1 MARRCFSG
9 GGANEGLRE
18 TAGVDALE
26 GLSKT
31 SERPDRFPR
40 QNRNEDKRIQNHN
53 GSASSLGETEQEEMS
68 GYLLKKCLQVQ

>member
-1 MARRCFSG
+1 MARRCFSGG

-31 SERPDRFPR
+31 TSDPTATVFRA
-40 QNRNEDKRIQNHN
+40 KIGMRIKEFKITMAVLQ
-53 GSASSLGETEQEEMS
+53 ALGKLS
-68 GYLLKKCLQVQ
+68 KKK

>member
-31 SERPDRFPR
+31 NDHTVFRAKIGMRMKEFKITMAMFQFKPWG
-40 QNRNEDKRIQNHN
+40 H
-53 GSASSLGETEQEEMS
+53 
-68 GYLLKKCLQVQ
+68 

>member
-31 SERPDRFPR
+31 SDQTVFRA
-40 QNRNEDKRIQNHN
+40 KI
-53 GSASSLGETEQEEMS
+53 GIII
-68 GYLLKKCLQVQ
+68 

>member
-26 GLSKT
+26 GLSRTKDPT
-31 SERPDRFPR
+31 VFRAKIRTRMKEFKVTMTKGRF
-40 QNRNEDKRIQNHN
+40 
-53 GSASSLGETEQEEMS
+53 
-68 GYLLKKCLQVQ
+68 GY